1 MIEPRPTC
9 PRCQRPLR
17 LCWCAHVTPIETRT
31 RVVFLQHPREAS
43 VAIGTARMAH
53 LCLPRSELYSGVH
66 WQGTRAL
73 ERIFADPERPPAM
86 LYPGEGAIDV
96 MTAPPAHPITLVVI
110 DGTWAQ
116 ARKIVNQNPSLQSLP
131 RYAFR
136 PPRPSNYRIRREPDE
151 RFVSTIEALSYV
163 LGALEGDPQ
172 RFRSLLQPFEAMVDA
187 QVEFAQ
193 TVHTP
198 RRLAGPRRAWK
209 GAALPPLLTERRD
222 DLVCVVA
229 EGNAWPY
236 GHPLRTEAAR
246 GELVH
251 LVATRLATGE
261 RFEAIARPRMALAP
275 NTARHIELD
284 EASLLGAPSLDEAA
298 QRFRSFLRDGDVLVT
313 WGSFTQELLQ
323 HATIDTAQPQLDLR
337 TVCRVLASQ
346 SVGALEDLELAPA
359 SEREASAPI
368 APAPIAPAP
377 IAPAPIAPALRGR
390 AGDRLVRLTTLTS
403 RVLAEGARLF
413 APLRE
418 APGASE
424 PARMPSR
431 SEQEP

>member
-1 MIEPRPTC
+1 
-9 PRCQRPLR
+9 
-17 LCWCAHVTPIETRT
+17 
-31 RVVFLQHPREAS
+31 
-43 VAIGTARMAH
+43 
-53 LCLPRSELYSGVH
+53 
-66 WQGTRAL
+66 
-73 ERIFADPERPPAM
+73 
-86 LYPGEGAIDV
+86 
-96 MTAPPAHPITLVVI
+96 
-110 DGTWAQ
+110 
-116 ARKIVNQNPSLQSLP
+116 
-131 RYAFR
+131 
-136 PPRPSNYRIRREPDE
+136 
-151 RFVSTIEALSYV
+151 V
-163 LGALEGDPQ
+163 L
-172 RFRSLLQPFEAMVDA
+172 FRS
-187 QVEFAQ
+187 
-193 TVHTP
+193 
-198 RRLAGPRRAWK
+198 
-209 GAALPPLLTERRD
+209 AALPPLLTERRD

-261 RFEAIARPRMALAP
+261 RFEAIARPRMPLAP

-359 SEREASAPI
+359 SEREASP
-368 APAPIAPAP
+368 PIAPAP

-418 APGASE
+418 APRASE
-424 PARMPSR
+424 PPRMPSR
-431 SEQEP
+431 SEREP